1 MVKVNAKEM
10 IEKMQ
15 RIRLRQICIVG
26 INPEDS
32 RLIDLNEWPGNVYA
46 IEASCIERGKAVVL
60 RNNLKETV
68 WERICNERIKYKR
81 GKKVERM
88 EDAKRI

>member
-32 RLIDLNEWPGNVYA
+32 RLIDLNE
-46 IEASCIERGKAVVL
+46 
-60 RNNLKETV
+60 
-68 WERICNERIKYKR
+68 
-81 GKKVERM
+81 
-88 EDAKRI
+88 

>member
-15 RIRLRQICIVG
+15 RIRLRWIHIVV

-32 RLIDLNEWPGNVYA
+32 GLIDLNELPGNVYV
-46 IEASCIERGKAVVL
+46 IEVSCIERGKAVIL
-60 RNNLKETV
+60 RNNLKESV

-81 GKKVERM
+81 GKKVERV
-88 EDAKRI
+88 EDTKRI

>member
-15 RIRLRQICIVG
+15 RIRLRWIHIVV

-32 RLIDLNEWPGNVYA
+32 GLIDLNELPGNVYV
-46 IEASCIERGKAVVL
+46 IEASCIERGKAVIF
-60 RNNLKETV
+60 RSNLKESV
-68 WERICNERIKYKR
+68 WERIYNERIKYKR
-81 GKKVERM
+81 GKKVERV
-88 EDAKRI
+88 EDTKRI

>member
-32 RLIDLNEWPGNVYA
+32 GLIDLNEWPGNVYV
-46 IEASCIERGKAVVL
+46 IEADCIERGKAVIFQ
-60 RNNLKETV
+60 K
-68 WERICNERIKYKR
+68 
-81 GKKVERM
+81 
-88 EDAKRI
+88 